1 MNGSNATGGR
11 PLPGHEAAW
20 HPRDIDLDAIETAAL
35 ADHPLLF
42 DLVVGASF
50 VEISAEHYTRNLVDH
65 CTGRDEVVAWLA
77 DHWEPEELRHGE
89 VLRDYALRAWPDF
102 PWQAAYEDFFAD
114 YAAACSA
121 DELEDSRALEMAAR
135 CVVETGT
142 ATFYRMLADYSPEP
156 VLARIATLIG
166 QDEVRHYRHFRHYFE
181 LYNGQEGQGR
191 LAIVKA
197 LRQRFGEVEEDDVW
211 YAFKHIH
218 RHRHGREP
226 TAAEYRAMKGRIRP
240 IFRRHFPYR
249 QAARMLLR
257 VLDLD
262 GMAKRAAEG
271 LLVPAMRLALMR

>member
-1 MNGSNATGGR
+1 MKGTDAARAQGSS
-11 PLPGHEAAW
+11 GHAAAW
-20 HPRDIDLDAIETAAL
+20 RPRDIQLDAIDHGAL
-35 ADHPLLF
+35 GDHPLLF

-65 CTGRDEVVAWLA
+65 CAGRDEVVAWLA
-77 DHWEPEELRHGE
+77 GHWEPEELRHGE
-89 VLRDYALRAWPDF
+89 VLRDYALEAWPDF
-102 PWQAAYEDFFAD
+102 PWQAAYDDFFAD

-121 DELEDSRALEMAAR
+121 DELQGSRALEMAAR

-156 VLARIATLIG
+156 VLGRIATLIG

-181 LYNGQEGQGR
+181 LYNSHEGQGR
-191 LAIVKA
+191 LAVVKA
-197 LRQRFGEVEEDDVW
+197 LRQRFGEVDKDDVW

-257 VLDLD
+257 VLALD
-262 GMAKRAAEG
+262 GVTKRAAEG